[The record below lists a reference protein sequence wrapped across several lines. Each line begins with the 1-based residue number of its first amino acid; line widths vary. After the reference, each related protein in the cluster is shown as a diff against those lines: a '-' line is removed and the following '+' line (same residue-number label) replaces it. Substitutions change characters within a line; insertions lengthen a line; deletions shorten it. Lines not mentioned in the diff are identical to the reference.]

1 MIFYLDAMK
10 EKMERFAK
18 YMDFKGLNDNQVTK
32 VCDLSQGLIG
42 KARAGKSDLGASAI
56 EKILKKYQ
64 DLNRV
69 WLLTGEGEMLL
80 SDNDD
85 RPAVMGDDVVMVPVL
100 SLDAR
105 GGFGA
110 NAVVDAGEYV
120 TASVPFT
127 RDVARPGDVVITVY
141 GDSMTPRYP
150 SGSMVLIRQVEHW
163 HEYLE
168 LGVSYVIELE
178 DDRRILKT
186 IRRAQQ
192 PDHYLLES
200 ENSSYQPSEV
210 PRSFIRRVF
219 RVVASIRRE
228 FI

>member
-1 MIFYLDAMK
+1 MNKKERINKAYEYLKYKGFVRKQDDVANAMK
-10 EKMERFAK
+10 STRSNVSRALNGDAAVLTDSFVSRFAQA
-18 YMDFKGLNDNQVTK
+18 YAQIF
-32 VCDLSQGLIG
+32 
-42 KARAGKSDLGASAI
+42 SA
-56 EKILKKYQ
+56 
-64 DLNRV
+64 N
-69 WLLTGEGEMLL
+69 WLLKGEGEMLL

-85 RPAVMGDDVVMVPVL
+85 RPAVMGDDVVMVPIL

-110 NAVVDAGEYV
+110 NAVVDSGEYV